1 MNNHSSK
8 KLLEMSLDELWHLFP
23 ISLVEHKDLWNIY
36 YKEMEDFLLLNL
48 TDVRIVRIS
57 HIGSTAISN
66 IMAKDIVDI
75 LVEIDPLESLTHVA
89 SKIEKMGFLKM
100 SSSDKRYAF
109 NFGYTENG
117 FAEKVFHLHLH
128 YQGDNDELYFRDYM
142 NEHPA
147 SAKQYESLK
156 LALWKKYEY
165 NRDAY
170 TDAKANFVKKY
181 TDLAKEK
188 YPNRYQ

>member
-1 MNNHSSK
+1 MNNYQSK

-23 ISLVEHKDLWNIY
+23 ISLVEHKDLWNTY

-57 HIGSTAISN
+57 HIGSTAINN

-75 LVEIDPLESLTHVA
+75 LVEVDPFESLTSIA
-89 SKIEKMGFLKM
+89 SKIEKIGFLKM
-100 SSSDKRYAF
+100 SSSDTRYSF

-117 FAEKVFHLHLH
+117 FAEKVFHLHLR

-142 NEHPA
+142 IENPTC
-147 SAKQYESLK
+147 AKEYESLK
-156 LALWKKYEY
+156 LTLLKKYKL

-170 TDAKANFVKKY
+170 TEAKTNFVKKY

-188 YPNRYQ
+188 YPKRYQ

>member
-1 MNNHSSK
+1 MNNHQPK

-23 ISLVEHKDLWNIY
+23 ISLVEHKDSWNIY

-57 HIGSTAISN
+57 HIGSTAIPS
-66 IMAKDIVDI
+66 IMSKNIVDI
-75 LVEIDPLESLTHVA
+75 LVEINPLENLTNVA
-89 SKIEKMGFLKM
+89 SKIEKIGFLKM
-100 SSSDKRYAF
+100 SSSNTRYAF
-109 NFGYTENG
+109 NFGYTESG
-117 FAEKVFHLHLH
+117 FAEKVYHLHLR

-142 NEHPA
+142 NENPTC
-147 SAKQYESLK
+147 AKEYESLK

-170 TDAKANFVKKY
+170 TEAKANFVKKY
-181 TDLAKEK
+181 TNLAKEK